1 MSKEE
6 LMEGIAAEV
15 AVCRRCRLW
24 RKRKHAV
31 PGNGDVDTEIMLIG
45 EAPGRHEDVK
55 GLPFVGAAGNLLDA
69 LLNRIG
75 LSRKDVYVTNIVKC
89 RPPSNRDPRPDEI
102 ATCTALYLNRQVQV
116 IRPTFLVMLGRHSSA
131 HILSKVGIE
140 VKGITRVH
148 GKVYEISPFGFPA
161 FAVPMFH
168 PAAALYKVKYK
179 SMLESD
185 FEVLRSE
192 LKKHAY

>member
-1 MSKEE
+1 
-6 LMEGIAAEV
+6 MEGIAAEV

-148 GKVYEISPFGFPA
+148 GKVYEISPFGFPV

-168 PAAALYKVKYK
+168 PAASLYNAKYK
-179 SMLESD
+179 SLLESD